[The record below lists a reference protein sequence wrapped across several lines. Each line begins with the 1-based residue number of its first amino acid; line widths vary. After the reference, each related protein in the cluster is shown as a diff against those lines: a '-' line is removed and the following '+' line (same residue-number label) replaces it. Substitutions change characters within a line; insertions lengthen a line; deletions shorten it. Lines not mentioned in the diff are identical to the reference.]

1 MDENV
6 AKSHDLAEIGNLGRK
21 RSIQAV
27 KTIERLSKNLKLALH
42 GGT

>member
-1 MDENV
+1 VNQDV

-21 RSIQAV
+21 RSIQAI